1 MPYPQ
6 KRSGGFRDKK
16 RGGFGGN
23 GGRPSF
29 GGGRP
34 NFGRDRSDGMKFRA
48 TCAKCGASCEVP
60 FRPTGE
66 KPVYCSDC
74 FGAQR
79 ENSYDRGGQREDRR
93 EDRGGRDC
101 FPKRDFS
108 PSFAPKPVAED
119 KRIDTMK
126 RQLDVLSAKVD
137 QILAIVSN
145 RPKVSVAIEKKPKKE
160 IDEGAV
166 KASLETILADVQ
178 KEKKKSIKS
187 AKKKVPAKKEKKLAR
202 KKEKK

>member
-34 NFGRDRSDGMKFRA
+34 SFGRDRNDGMKEMFRA

-66 KPVYCSDC
+66 KPVYCADC
-74 FGAQR
+74 FGSRR
-79 ENSYDRGGQREDRR
+79 EDSNDRGGRR
-93 EDRGGRDC
+93 EDRGGRDR

-108 PSFAPKPVAED
+108 PSFVPKPVAED

-145 RPKVSVAIEKKPKKE
+145 RPKVSVEIEKRSKKE
-160 IDEGAV
+160 VDEGAI
-166 KASLETILADVQ
+166 KASLETILADAQ
-178 KEKKKSIKS
+178 KEKKKSVKS
-187 AKKKVPAKKEKKLAR
+187 AKKKAPAKKEKKPTK